1 MVALELDVHADIAL
15 FAMKVIP
22 AKPLSNPADT
32 AVIAMVY
39 VFLGVVIP
47 QLANITIVVG

>member
-1 MVALELDVHADIAL
+1 MVALKLYVHADIAL
-15 FAMKVIP
+15 LAMKVVP
-22 AKPLSNPADT
+22 TKPLSNPADT

-39 VFLGVVIP
+39 VLLRVVIP